1 MDSELYKEHHRAYTY
16 HFFFNHGLFEE
27 ILHLQDFINS
37 TDEFLKTKLFIENQ
51 QLGNFESYN
60 PSFTLKHQFGNV
72 FPNILWRTTF
82 LHSYFLL
89 ESSLN
94 QICKNI
100 QEAEDHQLSLKDI
113 SGAGIQRACKYLRK
127 VCNIALPFDTVFWTE
142 LQDFNKVRNIFVHSD
157 GEVEKSNQ
165 EVIKITSKYEGLKIG
180 DFDKLGLSSLEI
192 SKEFTIYAL
201 HSIDSF
207 FHDLHTNIQKGN
219 Q

>member
-1 MDSELYKEHHRAYTY
+1 MDRELYKEHHRAYTY

-27 ILHLQDFINS
+27 ILHLKDFVNS
-37 TDEFLKTKLFIENQ
+37 TDEFLKTKLFTENQ
-51 QLGNFESYN
+51 LLDNFESYN
-60 PSFTLKHQFGNV
+60 PSFTPEHQFGNV

-100 QEAEDHQLSLKDI
+100 QEAEDYLLTIKDI
-113 SGAGIQRACKYLRK
+113 SGAGIQRACIYLRK
-127 VCNIALPFDTVFWTE
+127 VCNIAIPFETVFWTE

-165 EVIKITSKYEGLKIG
+165 EIIRIASKYKGLNID
-180 DFDKLGLSSLEI
+180 DFDKLGFSNLEI
-192 SKEFTIYAL
+192 SKEFTINAL
-201 HSIDSF
+201 QSIDSF
-207 FHDLHTNIQKGN
+207 FHDLYKNIQKGD